1 MYHNLLIFSQLI
13 SAPAVA
19 TIVIPWQNVWTDSS
33 TILVT
38 APRGT
43 KETEGPLAKVRVL
56 SADVCAAE

>member
-1 MYHNLLIFSQLI
+1 MYHFLLIFSQLI

-19 TIVIPWQNVWTDSS
+19 TIAIPWQNVWTVSS
-33 TILVT
+33 TIPVT